1 MLLALLGVV
10 FVGMG
15 STVLAVVEG
24 DPPPDDGAGIRDSI
38 GTGAPILLFMA
49 LVLLLGLY
57 IPPPLESLLRE
68 AAEFLK
74 VKP

>member
-1 MLLALLGVV
+1 MFLALLGVV

-24 DPPPDDGAGIRDSI
+24 DPPSDDDTGIRDSI

-49 LVLLLGLY
+49 LVLMLGLY
-57 IPPPLESLLRE
+57 IPPPLDRCC
-68 AAEFLK
+68 ARRPIFWR
-74 VKP
+74 

>member
-1 MLLALLGVV
+1 MGIV

-24 DPPPDDGAGIRDSI
+24 DPPERGDGSGFRDSV

-49 LVLLLGLY
+49 LVLMLGLY

-68 AAEFLK
+68 AADFLK